1 MAEVKNFSRHD
12 FNADQVRV
20 LPELFP
26 GAELGAPLAPFFK
39 SAEDFAS
46 KVSGT
51 TSSVVVPMEIMLDAL
66 SAGLLADGTILI
78 TWRAD
83 EEARKRGRFASRGVA
98 AYRLREGRWEKVVSR
113 DMVPTVEVGFQDGMV
128 VPYAPPSEKK

>member
-66 SAGLLADGTILI
+66 SAGLLADGTII
-78 TWRAD
+78 SPPRD